1 METLAYACKYL
12 PICILLLFLL
22 SYNIE
27 IQTTFV
33 RMGVFIRQELWTR
46 IINFWEFMKVGFS
59 FDKIPKNFSNSHEH
73 ENSYPYIL
81 NWRSLFFHM

>member
-1 METLAYACKYL
+1 
-12 PICILLLFLL
+12 
-22 SYNIE
+22 
-27 IQTTFV
+27 
-33 RMGVFIRQELWTR
+33 MGVFIRQELWTR